1 MKILYIDTF
10 SGISGDMI
18 LGAFINAGL
27 DLETLKKELLKV
39 PIDNYEIVTR
49 EIKRNSISA
58 TKVDVNILKHEHVHR
73 NILDINKIID
83 SSSLNDTI
91 KTNAKNI
98 FHKIAV
104 AEAKVHNTPIEKVH
118 FHEVGAIDSIVD
130 IIGAAI
136 CLDIMKI
143 EKVYSTPIRVGSGAF
158 VKTQHGQIPIPAPA
172 TAEILT
178 NYPTAIVDL
187 PYELTTPTGAAIVST
202 LSGGLMSGHEFSIET
217 IGYGAGGLE
226 IPNLPNLLRIFIG
239 NSFTEFVKD
248 DVVMI
253 ETNIDDMNP
262 QIYPYILERV
272 LELGAKDAYI
282 TPVIMKKGRPGS
294 LLSVISPKELSSAIL
309 EFIYANTTTLGVRL
323 QAVRREKLKRVEEDI
338 LTSLGKVKCKTSE
351 FNGRKRIFPEFE
363 ECKRIS
369 IDKSIP
375 LIDVQRILFS
385 ELNENTAR

>member
-10 SGISGDMI
+10 SGISGDMV
-18 LGAFINAGL
+18 LGAFINAGV
-27 DLETLKKELLKV
+27 DPEVLKRELTKV
-39 PIDNYEIVTR
+39 PISNYEIVTR

-83 SSSLNDTI
+83 ESSLSEKI
-91 KTNAKNI
+91 KTDAKNI
-98 FHKIAV
+98 FYRIAV
-104 AEAKVHNTPIEKVH
+104 SEAKVHNTPVEKVH

-136 CLDIMKI
+136 CVDLMKI
-143 EKVYSTPIRVGSGAF
+143 EKIYSTPIRVGSGAF

-172 TAEILT
+172 TAEILK

-202 LSGGLMSGHEFSIET
+202 LSSGLMSGHEFSIET

-226 IPNLPNLLRIFIG
+226 IPSLPNLLRIFIG
-239 NSFTEFVKD
+239 NSYTEFVKD

-262 QIYPYILERV
+262 QMYPYIIEKV
-272 LELGAKDAYI
+272 LELGAKDAYV
-282 TPVIMKKGRPGS
+282 TPVIMKKGRPGI
-294 LLSVISPKELSSAIL
+294 LLSVISPKELSSAVL
-309 EFIYANTTTLGVRL
+309 EFIYSNTTTLGVRL
-323 QAVRREKLKRVEEDI
+323 QAVKREKLKRTEEEME
-338 LTSLGKVKCKTSE
+338 TSFGKVKCKTSE
-351 FNGRKRIFPEFE
+351 FNGRKRTLPEFE
-363 ECKRIS
+363 ECKRIA
-369 IDKSIP
+369 KEKNIP
-375 LIDVQRILFS
+375 VIDVQRVLIN
-385 ELNENTAR
+385 ELNGGN